1 MWQGFCVLV
10 GCGIRLSRS
19 ATTLTMPDPTNMSQ
33 DDIDALLAQMSGG
46 SDQPA
51 EPASAPPAP
60 ASDVP
65 LSQDAIDTLISGLDA
80 AKPGTT
86 AATKAKAPETGPQES
101 KTGNLVPLTKAETKP
116 ATAGPDNAAAAG
128 KSPDAL
134 TRNQDKP
141 AEDAASGDDKT
152 LDQDEIDKLLSAVE
166 RKAIQKSGLPA
177 PGGDGSSNERKATS
191 AHAKPPTKSTAAPPP
206 AATKTV
212 AKPATQPVAAMAA
225 PSGPLSQDDI
235 DKLLSELG
243 ANITIKVEAK
253 PDGTKAFVP
262 GGTKSLAK
270 APPAVTGSVTK
281 KTESA
286 VAAPAATNPGTK
298 RQMLDSSAVTAESPQ
313 PPGVR
318 VSGPMPASPTLSLS
332 TEELDAL
339 VTKQAGGD
347 TQTGTE
353 MIAQSDID
361 ALVQQLATATTPPEG
376 EDAKGTDAMAKH
388 EGEIDKILAQGA
400 ASESATD
407 SVDVKKILGIA
418 PTPMPMHGPM
428 LMPVSAP
435 IDLRGAK
442 WFLAAAV
449 LMLATCAGALFF
461 VVSAMGGLSDEL
473 RRERTAQLVPTDSYG
488 EDFHAAKAQLSSTD
502 AMTTEKAVQ
511 FLVRLKLRHP
521 ARRGE
526 IALVLARFHR
536 QAGRHGKAVEEFADA
551 FDAGGMPA
559 EPRLR
564 LDYAD
569 SLARHGDQTRAISE
583 IYALLSEEAGWVAE
597 RDDHGSARPPDEIQ
611 RNRATIQEA
620 YLALGRLIDR
630 DGPLLAKLGPEQ
642 AGGSGHGEAHGGGHA
657 TTSAGHG
664 ETTGSHAT
672 DSHAASSGSH
682 AAAPASHAAA
692 TGGHETPASSH
703 SSPAAAHSAS
713 SSSTHAPAS
722 GHAEPAAKHAAP
734 ASGHAPAPAA
744 NHAASPAA
752 GGH

>member
-1 MWQGFCVLV
+1 
-10 GCGIRLSRS
+10 
-19 ATTLTMPDPTNMSQ
+19 MPDPTNMSQ
-33 DDIDALLAQMSGG
+33 DDIDALLAQMAGG
-46 SDQPA
+46 DDKPAAAPAPA
-51 EPASAPPAP
+51 EPGPGAPM
-60 ASDVP
+60 
-65 LSQDAIDTLISGLDA
+65 SQDAIDTLITSMEA
-80 AKPGTT
+80 AKPGTK
-86 AATKAKAPETGPQES
+86 AQAKAPETGPQES
-101 KTGNLVPLTKAETKP
+101 KTGNLVPLTKSEVKP
-116 ATAGPDNAAAAG
+116 ATAGPDDAATVG
-128 KSPDAL
+128 KAPDAL

-141 AEDAASGDDKT
+141 TEDAAGESDKK

-166 RKAIQKSGLPA
+166 SKAIRKSSLPA
-177 PGGDGSSNERKATS
+177 PGGDDGSSNERKATS
-191 AHAKPPTKSTAAPPP
+191 AHVATKPPTKPTPAPP
-206 AATKTV
+206 ATGSA
-212 AKPATQPVAAMAA
+212 AKPAPQPVTAMAA
-225 PSGPLSQDDI
+225 TAGPLSQDDI
-235 DKLLSELG
+235 DKLLAELG

-253 PDGTKAFVP
+253 PDGTKSTGP
-262 GGTKSLAK
+262 KGTKSLVQ
-270 APPAVTGSVTK
+270 APTAVTGSVTK
-281 KTESA
+281 KTEPIGG
-286 VAAPAATNPGTK
+286 VQPPAPAPTPTPTAGGGTK
-298 RQMLDSSAVTAESPQ
+298 RVMLDSSAVTAESPQ

-318 VSGPMPASPTLSLS
+318 ASSPISPASPTLSLS

-361 ALVQQLATATTPPEG
+361 ALVQQLATATAPAGG

-400 ASESATD
+400 AAESATD

-418 PTPMPMHGPM
+418 PTPMPMQGPM

-449 LMLATCAGALFF
+449 LMLATCAGAMFF

-488 EDFHAAKAQLSSTD
+488 EDFHAAKAQLAATD
-502 AMTTEKAVQ
+502 AITVEKAVQ

-536 QAGRHGKAVEEFADA
+536 QAGQHGKAVAEYADA

-597 RDDHGSARPPDEIQ
+597 RDEHGSARPPDEIQ

-630 DGPLLAKLGPEQ
+630 DGPLLAKLGPEPA
-642 AGGSGHGEAHGGGHA
+642 AGGHGSDHGRDHGVGHGTAPADHGKASGGHGA
-657 TTSAGHG
+657 P
-664 ETTGSHAT
+664 
-672 DSHAASSGSH
+672 ASSGH
-682 AAAPASHAAA
+682 AV
-692 TGGHETPASSH
+692 PASSQ
-703 SSPAAAHSAS
+703 
-713 SSSTHAPAS
+713 AP
-722 GHAEPAAKHAAP
+722 AAP
-734 ASGHAPAPAA
+734 ASGHPATEAHAPVPASGHAPSASAPAAGSAAPADGHVPAPAA
-744 NHAASPAA
+744 SHAP